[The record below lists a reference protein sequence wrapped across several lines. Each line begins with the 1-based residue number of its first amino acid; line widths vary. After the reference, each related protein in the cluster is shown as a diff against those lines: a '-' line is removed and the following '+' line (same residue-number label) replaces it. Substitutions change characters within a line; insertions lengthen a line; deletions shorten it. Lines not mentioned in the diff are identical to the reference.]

1 MKAKKKLVKQSLEK
15 RIIKQVYRFE
25 LKRTSLTIFRYIL
38 SVTLLILGV
47 IMLTI
52 AFLQVLAQQQTLA
65 MLELFR
71 EDISIIK
78 EQFSDVLATFWF
90 ETPKLLMMSI
100 VVLFVLLVFI
110 IFLGIGNWKKLRHR
124 VVAIK
129 KFFNQSRQGN

>member
-25 LKRTSLTIFRYIL
+25 LKRTSLAIFRYVL
-38 SVTLLILGV
+38 SVTLLIVGV
-47 IMLTI
+47 VMLTI

-90 ETPKLLMMSI
+90 ETPKLLMIFI
-100 VVLFVLLVFI
+100 VILFVLLVFT
-110 IFLGIGNWKKLRHR
+110 IFLVLGNWKKLRNR
-124 VVAIK
+124 VVSIK
-129 KFFNQSRQGN
+129 KFFNQSH